1 MPTKQLLPDVP
12 TWKPKFNQEALLALS
27 GTRQFDRGFRQQA
40 ISEGELMFPSFE
52 TCYEPG
58 LALGDMV
65 SRKLPVFIG
74 VDLSSPRRPGNALVA
89 LGIDPAT
96 GQRFPVD
103 VRAGAW
109 TSPQTAA
116 QIGEMAKRHTTEWV
130 MVENN
135 AYQDSIIDWIK
146 ANKTEFN
153 FWQRVDAHTTGRQ
166 KSDVLYGLPGMEVE
180 FKNKAWSI
188 ASSAWSGHL
197 STCKCDWCR
206 WRREFEMYPKAAAT
220 DMVMATWF
228 ALVAI
233 QRYGHLLVKKAKRRG
248 GLANINTR

>member
-1 MPTKQLLPDVP
+1 MTVRKQLPDVP
-12 TWKPKFNQEALLALS
+12 TWKPKFSQEALQELA
-27 GTRQFDRGFRQQA
+27 GTRQFDRGFRQQP
-40 ISEGELMFPSFE
+40 ISEGELMFPRFK

-65 SRKLPVFIG
+65 TRKLPTYIG

-89 LGIDPAT
+89 IAIDPQT

-103 VRAGAW
+103 LMVGAW
-109 TSPQTAA
+109 TSPETAQHIA
-116 QIGEMAKRHTTEWV
+116 EMAKRHTTEWV

-146 ANKTEFN
+146 ANKSEFN

-166 KSDVLYGLPGMEVE
+166 KSDTLYGLPGLEVE

-188 ASSAWSGHL
+188 ASSAWAGHKT
-197 STCKCDWCR
+197 TCQCPWCR
-206 WRREFEMYPKAAAT
+206 WRKEFELYPRAAAT

-228 ALVAI
+228 AVVAI
-233 QRYGHLLVKKAKRRG
+233 QRYGHLVGPKPKRRG
-248 GLANINTR
+248 GLGSISTR